1 MRMRDTKWKKLGIA
15 RIDRLHFL
23 LGRRRMFSCLE
34 GGGGG
39 GKEVYLFIRV
49 LPDRFLLKLSSFQKN
64 LFGQNNEYMSI

>member
-34 GGGGG
+34 S
-39 GKEVYLFIRV
+39 KVLQMNMFTIYMKFVYM
-49 LPDRFLLKLSSFQKN
+49 QKRN
-64 LFGQNNEYMSI
+64 